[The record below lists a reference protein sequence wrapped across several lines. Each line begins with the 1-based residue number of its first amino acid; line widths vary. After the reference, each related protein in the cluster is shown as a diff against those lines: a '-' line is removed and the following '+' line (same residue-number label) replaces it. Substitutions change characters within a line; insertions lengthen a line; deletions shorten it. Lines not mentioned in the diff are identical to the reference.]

1 MNFLLRSVFILLVW
15 VVTGATTAAKADDA
29 AIGALPSVY
38 ADRAATGP
46 FTTPSERTATSP
58 PAVHEYDLKAV
69 CLSKIARFVEWP
81 DSSLGATDAPFVVGV
96 LGEDPFGDSL
106 DHAFESVTVSGRKPE
121 IRRFHEL
128 KDLDVC
134 HVLYVS
140 ASARK
145 SLCGVL
151 YAFREKP
158 TLLVSDLP
166 GFTEKG
172 GTVGLAQVDNRIGIQ
187 INRTAAER
195 SGLKIE
201 SGLLRLAK
209 ATTKEKKCE

>member
-1 MNFLLRSVFILLVW
+1 MNSLFRGALLVLAW
-15 VVTGATTAAKADDA
+15 GVTGTVQAAQAEGAATGATHAAH
-29 AIGALPSVY
+29 
-38 ADRAATGP
+38 ADRAATGSLAAH
-46 FTTPSERTATSP
+46 SERSAAASP
-58 PAVHEYDLKAV
+58 TVHEYDLKAV

-81 DSSLGATDAPFVVGV
+81 DSSLGASDAPFVVGV
-96 LGEDPFGDSL
+96 LGEDPFGASL
-106 DHAFESVTVSGRKPE
+106 ERAFESVTISGRKPKVY
-121 IRRFHEL
+121 RFREL
-128 KDLDVC
+128 RDLDAC
-134 HVLYVS
+134 HLLYV
-140 ASARK
+140 AESARK
-145 SLCGVL
+145 SLCGIL

-172 GTVGLAQVDNRIGIQ
+172 GTVGLAQADNRIGIQ
-187 INRTAAER
+187 INRAAAER